1 MTLEFEVIMMH
12 IKFTKAKELFFSYST
27 NSPINLYRSE
37 DGEIF
42 TSKESL
48 FRYLYEKER
57 DEKKQQQRKA

>member
-1 MTLEFEVIMMH
+1 MQ

-57 DEKKQQQRKA
+57 DEKEKQHRTA